1 MIADRGAF
9 PKQQPM
15 CLEGPHL
22 YKINGKYYLLCAE
35 GGTELNHSEV
45 VFRSDSLWGDYR
57 AWEKNPILTQ
67 RTLPER
73 KDGVY
78 CAGHADLFQDI
89 HGKWWSVFLASR
101 RIDGKLE
108 NLGRETFLMPVRW
121 TDDGWARHHRR
132 R

>member
-1 MIADRGAF
+1 
-9 PKQQPM
+9 
-15 CLEGPHL
+15 
-22 YKINGKYYLLCAE
+22 
-35 GGTELNHSEV
+35 
-45 VFRSDSLWGDYR
+45 SDSLWGDYR

-121 TDDGWARHHRR
+121 TDDGWPVITDDDAQVPLIVTIPGTKRGTAPTFGNFIVKDNFDQLALP
-132 R
+132 